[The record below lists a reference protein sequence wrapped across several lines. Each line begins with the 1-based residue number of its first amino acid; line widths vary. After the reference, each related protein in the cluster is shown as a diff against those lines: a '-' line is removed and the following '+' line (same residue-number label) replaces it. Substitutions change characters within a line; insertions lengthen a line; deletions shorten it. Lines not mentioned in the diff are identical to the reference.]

1 MATEKVSVSLDP
13 RLVEEAR
20 QRIRGRATLSAY
32 VNDALR
38 RKLFAERHT
47 EYLSALDD
55 EYGPISPKEQSA
67 AADWW
72 AEMKEKLEP
81 RHD

>member
-20 QRIRGRATLSAY
+20 QRIRGRGTLSAY

-38 RKLFAERHT
+38 RKLLAERHL
-47 EYLSALDD
+47 EYLRSLD
-55 EYGPISPKEQSA
+55 EEFGPISPEEQASA
-67 AADWW
+67 AEWW
-72 AEMKEKLEP
+72 AEAKA
-81 RHD
+81 RVRSASA